1 MKDIHPKL
9 KLKLDTSKKEYQK
22 VTEFAKV
29 LPLFADKIIDC
40 EFTGDRHCRLGSH
53 YKEIHFSWNINW
65 TVDRPTNF
73 AEDEQFHE
81 GLVNVY
87 INCLTLFH
95 EDIYHLAQKELWEA
109 MKDVPCYYTDV
120 LNSTFYFKPDE
131 IEAGLEALN
140 SWYVKVKNS
149 TQDYLKE
156 QKRKQLQAQLQELD
170 K

>member
-1 MKDIHPKL
+1 MQKIHPKL

-22 VTEFAKV
+22 VTAFAEV
-29 LPLFADKIIDC
+29 LPLFASQIIDC
-40 EFTGDRHCRLGSH
+40 EFTGDRHCRLGTH
-53 YKEIHFSWNINW
+53 YKQLHFPWNINW
-65 TVDRPTNF
+65 CVNRPTNF
-73 AEDEQFHE
+73 PEDEQFHE

-95 EDIYHLAQKELWEA
+95 EDLYHVAQKELWEA

-120 LNSTFYFKPDE
+120 LNSTFYFKADE
-131 IEAGLEALN
+131 IEVGLEALN
-140 SWYVKVKNS
+140 TWCIKVKDS
-149 TQDYLKE
+149 TQNYLKE